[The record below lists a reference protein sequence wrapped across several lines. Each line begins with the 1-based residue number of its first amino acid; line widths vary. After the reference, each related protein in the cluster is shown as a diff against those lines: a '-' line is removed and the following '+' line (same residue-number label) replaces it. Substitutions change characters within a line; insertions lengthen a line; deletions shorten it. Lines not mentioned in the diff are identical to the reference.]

1 MRLVHHWPMELYQ
14 LRSFVAVA
22 DEMHVGR
29 AAARLYQTQPTLS
42 RQIAGLE
49 RDIGVEL
56 FSRARRSL
64 TLTAAGGAFLAS
76 AREILRRADVAA
88 QDARR
93 AARGEVGTLRIGFVQ
108 SATFEVFPRLV
119 GQFRTAF
126 PDVRLEARFMT
137 TLQQVSAL
145 RADRLDVGI
154 LRPQQPSAP
163 QAGLHTRV
171 LSQDRLMAVL
181 PAAHP
186 MASREQ
192 VPLSALADDDFILY
206 PNEEGATGHHLIVE
220 HCRRAGFSPRVIQEA
235 ADAQTIVA
243 LVAANLGVS
252 LLLSPTPPTDP
263 GLVVYRPMSD
273 ELPTWDLAL
282 AWSRANSSPVLDRF
296 LAVSDVDALGPTGPR
311 QSQNDR

>member
-1 MRLVHHWPMELYQ
+1 MELYQ

-29 AAARLYQTQPTLS
+29 AAARLHQAQPTLS
-42 RQIAGLE
+42 RQIAALE
-49 RDIGVEL
+49 RDVGVEL
-56 FSRARRSL
+56 FSRARRRL
-64 TLTAAGGAFLAS
+64 TLTSAGEVFLAS

-93 AARGEVGTLRIGFVQ
+93 AARGEVGTLRVGFVQ

-119 GQFRTAF
+119 GQFRKAC

-145 RADRLDVGI
+145 RAGHLDVGI
-154 LRPQQPSAP
+154 LRPQQPSTA
-163 QAGLHTRV
+163 QTGLRTRV

-186 MASREQ
+186 MAGHEH
-192 VPLSALADDDFILY
+192 VPLSALAEDDFILY
-206 PNEEGATGHHLIVE
+206 PNEKGATGHELILE
-220 HCRRAGFSPRVIQEA
+220 HCRSAGFSPRIIQEA

-263 GLVVYRPMSD
+263 GLVVYRSISD

-282 AWSRANSSPVLDRF
+282 AWSSGNSSAVLDRF
-296 LAVSDVDALGPTGPR
+296 LAVPGAEGE
-311 QSQNDR
+311 DR